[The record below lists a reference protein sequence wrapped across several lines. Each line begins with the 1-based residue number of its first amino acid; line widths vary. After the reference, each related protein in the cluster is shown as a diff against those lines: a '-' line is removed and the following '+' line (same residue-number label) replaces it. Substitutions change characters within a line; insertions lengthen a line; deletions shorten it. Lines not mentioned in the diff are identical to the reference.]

1 MHNYSNMSEK
11 LYRQAIIKEVISTHD
26 ITNQEDLIKH
36 LGQKEISIT
45 QATLSRDLRELKVS
59 KLPNSK
65 GEYIYQL
72 TEQEAKEI
80 PQNGESICFT
90 GNLAVLKTQ
99 PGFATRIA
107 LEIDQ
112 AQSSEILG
120 TIAGDD
126 TLFIALKENYDKEKI
141 IQITQKLLPKIQILS

>member
-1 MHNYSNMSEK
+1 MSEK
-11 LYRQAIIKEVISTHD
+11 LYRQTVIKDLISKQE
-26 ITNQEDLIKH
+26 ISNQEELIKR
-36 LGQKEISIT
+36 LLAEDISVT

-65 GEYIYQL
+65 GVYVYQL
-72 TEQEAKEI
+72 TEIENHQISSEFDTI
-80 PQNGESICFT
+80 VFT
-90 GNLAVLKTQ
+90 GNLAVIKTR

-112 AQSSEILG
+112 TPNEIILG

-126 TLFIALKENYDKEKI
+126 TIFIALKENFTQETIIKFTQKI
-141 IQITQKLLPKIQILS
+141 IPNIKVLS

>member
-1 MHNYSNMSEK
+1 MSEK
-11 LYRQAIIKEVISTHD
+11 LYRQGVIKEIISKNE
-26 ITNQEDLIKH
+26 INSQEDLIK
-36 LGQKEISIT
+36 LLTKEDISIT
-45 QATLSRDLRELKVS
+45 QATLSRDFRELKIS
-59 KLPNSK
+59 KIPNSK

-72 TEQEAKEI
+72 TE
-80 PQNGESICFT
+80 NESQDFSSAMDTIAFS

-112 AQSSEILG
+112 TPHSDIMG

-126 TLFIALKENYDKEKI
+126 TIFIALKENHNQESIIEFTHKI
-141 IQITQKLLPKIQILS
+141 IPTIKVQS